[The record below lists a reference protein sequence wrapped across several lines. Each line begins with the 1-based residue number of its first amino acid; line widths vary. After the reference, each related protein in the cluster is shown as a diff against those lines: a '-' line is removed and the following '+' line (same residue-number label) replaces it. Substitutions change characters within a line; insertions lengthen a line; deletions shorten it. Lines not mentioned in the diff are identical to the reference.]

1 MKAVIWTIT
10 DLVRLLKARQQ
21 NEFDGNTAVS
31 GDRGNG
37 KSILLTKIF
46 YRFKIFKPLKHQVYK
61 REDIIE
67 LLRNYT
73 YSVVFDDEAV
83 NSSYKRDF
91 QNKGQQE
98 YIKILTA
105 YRDSFNIL
113 GSAIPSFFSLDKD
126 LRDLFFLHLHVIERG
141 IAVVHMPLQ
150 GRLYSLDR
158 WDAKNNAKVEEK
170 WGKRMAKNPNY
181 KPAYHQLTTFRGY
194 LYFKDATEKQKKLYK
209 EIKKEKRAK
218 DIGAKTEIKKDFF
231 TKVFELLKENKLTS
245 QGLKQMCLYEGK
257 KYTIVRNNLREK
269 LENAGDKVTLKEY
282 LAETLE
288 EAKKESAVRDLVP
301 DFQNN

>member
-1 MKAVIWTIT
+1 MKAIIWTIT
-10 DLVRLLKARQQ
+10 DLTDLLKARQD
-21 NEFDGNTAVS
+21 NEFDGNLAVS

-37 KSILLTKIF
+37 KSILLLKIF
-46 YRFKIFKPLKHQVYK
+46 YRFKVFKPWLHQVYK
-61 REDIIE
+61 REDVVS
-67 LLRNYT
+67 LLKTQT
-73 YSVVFDDEAV
+73 YGLAFDDEAV

-113 GSAIPSFFSLDKD
+113 GSAIPSFFSLDRD

-158 WDAKNNAKVEEK
+158 WDAKNNAKIEEG

-181 KPAYHQLTTFRGY
+181 RPAYHQLSTFRGY
-194 LYFKDATEKQKKLYK
+194 LYFSDATPKQKKLYK
-209 EIKKEKRAK
+209 EIKNKKRAR
-218 DIGAKTEIKKDFF
+218 DIGAKEQDKKDFI
-231 TKVFELLKENKLTS
+231 TRVYDLLITDKLTTE
-245 QGLKQMCLYEGK
+245 GLRQLCLMEDK
-257 KYTIVRNNLREK
+257 KYSLTRTNLNRR
-269 LENAGDKVTLKEY
+269 LEDAGSKKSLKEY
-282 LAETLE
+282 LSENVQDAQIQSGI
-288 EAKKESAVRDLVP
+288 KELVP
-301 DFQNN
+301 EF